1 MSGDVYR
8 EIRTRISRGEFLGGD
23 ALREEDLAHR
33 LGVSRTPIR
42 EALNRLE
49 AEGIVERR
57 SNRRVH
63 LREMDAHQVVDIFAV
78 RAILEPAAARLAAE
92 RADGAFVESLRILV
106 DRMEVARLTR
116 PPDLKAYR
124 QANEAFHWAILA
136 RSANPTLDST
146 VRMVARRPIVG
157 PTFNGWSSEELQRSQ
172 AHHKELLAAFECR
185 DADWACA
192 IMQSHMLAAR
202 AAFVRLTSSDAK
214 RSEGSNGKLPTRL
227 RLRK

>member
-63 LREMDAHQVVDIFAV
+63 LREMDARQVVDIFAV
-78 RAILEPAAARLAAE
+78 RAVLEPAAARLAAE
-92 RADGAFVESLRILV
+92 RADGAFVAGLGALV
-106 DRMEVARLTR
+106 DRMETARLSR
-116 PPDLKAYR
+116 SPDLKAYR
-124 QANEAFHWAILA
+124 QANEAFHWAILEQ
-136 RSANPTLDST
+136 SGNTTLDST
-146 VRMVARRPIVG
+146 VRLVARRPIVG
-157 PTFNGWSSEELQRSQ
+157 PTFNGWSPEELQRSQ
-172 AHHKELLAAFECR
+172 AHHKELLAAFEAR
-185 DADWACA
+185 DADWAHA
-192 IMQSHMLAAR
+192 IMLSHMLAAR
-202 AAFVRLTSSDAK
+202 AAFRRLMSGDGGRPVRARRKPST
-214 RSEGSNGKLPTRL
+214 RSR
-227 RLRK
+227 